1 MVHDYSRD
9 HLRVAESKRRAD
21 MMTTDSKKEPY
32 RAIAL
37 RRGGAFEELT
47 QKVLNLSEVARYLHV
62 HRSTAYRMVQSGELP
77 GFKIGSDWRFN
88 LEEIDNW
95 RLSRSHSLPP
105 KEPVDAPV
113 KLAKE
118 NGSRRA

>member
-1 MVHDYSRD
+1 M
-9 HLRVAESKRRAD
+9 A
-21 MMTTDSKKEPY
+21 DSKKEPY
-32 RAIAL
+32 RTPTL
-37 RRGGAFEELT
+37 KRFGTFEELT

-88 LEEIDNW
+88 LEEIDHW
-95 RLSRSHSLPP
+95 RLSRSNALSAKSMAEAQP
-105 KEPVDAPV
+105 KSP
-113 KLAKE
+113 KE